1 MRMNIKSE
9 ALICHRFVMDGWGP
23 TALAHNHGEVVM
35 RFSGSLGWSFGFLAF
50 YAAGALAQQSGSDTQ
65 PTQLP
70 AVTVEGE
77 AINTAA
83 QRAIEDKRAAP
94 NAMTVIEAE
103 QLNQFG
109 DQPLGDALRRLPGV
123 TFPGGNR
130 ARDVQ
135 LRGVGVEYSQVLVNG
150 RALIDGNSKRSVQVD
165 RIPSSMVER
174 VEIVRAP
181 LASQDGQGAAGTV
194 NIILKN
200 QNFTPRGEIG
210 AGVGY
215 LDENGPLGDATFL
228 QAFEA
233 GPLRAVLSGGIQ
245 RQRRNES
252 KDTLTYSAAGAP
264 NGGTLE
270 TNERRFDQI
279 NLTPSF
285 ELLAGEQD
293 ILRLEPSY
301 LRTRELRN
309 DVSVA
314 LLANQVSVN
323 NREVEKRT
331 RERENYGLYGA
342 WTHEFDANTDLTLS
356 LDYQQ
361 AREDTL
367 RRAVRYTAAG
377 VPNRVRDRTESI
389 ELERYNPALV
399 LKHLLGGHELQFGTD
414 YSNST
419 RDEDNTSI
427 TNGVADA
434 ANRTRRYG
442 IEETRWNAFAQ
453 DSFRIGPSDRL
464 TYGMRLEDTAT
475 AATDFFGASTERD
488 SFFVL
493 PSAHYVHNF
502 AGDLDFRAGLARTLR
517 RPDLRELSPSV
528 ATAGGTAANPDTG
541 GNPNLTPESIWG
553 ADIGLD
559 QYFWGN
565 RGLIGGNVFAR
576 HFTDK
581 IENIQA
587 NEAGR
592 IVSRGQ
598 NVGTGK
604 MFGLEVEGRLPLDF
618 INLENLTLWANATR
632 IFTEVEAKAT
642 GQTRRFLDQPDY
654 VGNIGIDW
662 FVPMLRTTFGASVNL
677 NSGYRQNNR
686 LADGTSTGADV
697 GVAARVDLSARVVLT
712 EQVSLNLSALNVFAA
727 SERRT
732 DRTYDAAGALTAI
745 STTDEPTYRSVYM
758 RLVSTF

>member
-1 MRMNIKSE
+1 MRKVAKLGLSVGLL
-9 ALICHRFVMDGWGP
+9 ALHAIDVR
-23 TALAHNHGEVVM
+23 AQQ
-35 RFSGSLGWSFGFLAF
+35 
-50 YAAGALAQQSGSDTQ
+50 AGAEA
-65 PTQLP
+65 PTVLP
-70 AVTVEGE
+70 PLTVEGE

-83 QRAIEDKRAAP
+83 QRAIEAKRVAP
-94 NAMTVIEAE
+94 NAVTVIEAE

-123 TFPGGNR
+123 SFPGGNR

-174 VEIVRAP
+174 VEIIRSP
-181 LASQDGQGAAGTV
+181 LASMDGQGSAGTV

-200 QNFTPRGEIG
+200 QNFASRGEVG

-215 LDENGPLGDATFL
+215 LDDNGPLGDATFL

-233 GPLRAVLSGGIQ
+233 GPLSAVLSGGMQ

-252 KDTLTYSAAGAP
+252 KDTFNYTGTGAA

-270 TNERRFDQI
+270 KNERRFDQI

-285 ELLAGEQD
+285 DLRAGDQD
-293 ILRLEPSY
+293 SLRFEPTY
-301 LRTRELRN
+301 LRTRELRD
-309 DVSVA
+309 DVSTA

-331 RERENYGLYGA
+331 RERENYGLFGA
-342 WTHEFDANTDLTLS
+342 WTHEFSSATDVTLS
-356 LDYQQ
+356 MDYQQ
-361 AREDTL
+361 AVEDTL

-377 VPNRVRDRTESI
+377 VANRVRNRAENI

-399 LKHLLGGHELQFGTD
+399 LTHLVDGHELKFGTD
-414 YSNST
+414 YSYST
-419 RDEDNTSI
+419 RDEDNSSV

-434 ANRTRRYG
+434 ANQTRRYG
-442 IEETRWNAFAQ
+442 IEETRWNAFAE
-453 DSFRIGPSDRL
+453 DSLRIGPSDRL
-464 TYGMRLEDTAT
+464 TYGLRVEDTT
-475 AATDFFGASTERD
+475 TQTTDFFGASRERD
-488 SFFVL
+488 SFFAL
-493 PSAHYVHNF
+493 PSMHYIHTF
-502 AGDLDFRAGLARTLR
+502 PGDLDFRTGVARTLR

-528 ATAGGTAANPDTG
+528 ATAGGTVANPDTG
-541 GNPNLTPESIWG
+541 GNPDLSPESIWG
-553 ADIGLD
+553 LDFGLD

-565 RGLIGGNVFAR
+565 RGLLGANVFAR

-587 NEAGR
+587 TESGR

-598 NVGTGK
+598 NVGTGH
-604 MFGLEVEGRLPLDF
+604 MYGLEAEGRLPLGF
-618 INLENLTLWANATR
+618 AGLENLTLWANATR
-632 IFTEVEAKAT
+632 VFTEVEVRAT
-642 GQTRRFLDQPDY
+642 GQTRRFLAQPDY

-662 FVPMLRTTFGASVNL
+662 FVPALRTTFGASLNL
-677 NSGYRQNNR
+677 DSGYQQTNR
-686 LADGTSTGADV
+686 LVDGTSQAADV
-697 GVAARVDLSARVVLT
+697 DAATRVDLSARIELT
-712 EQVSLNLSALNVFAA
+712 QSVALNISALNVFAA
-727 SERRT
+727 TEKRE
-732 DRTYDAAGALTAI
+732 DRTYNAAGALTAR
-745 STTDEPTYRSVYM
+745 STTDEPTYRSIYM

>member
-1 MRMNIKSE
+1 MRTFGKLGLSVGLL
-9 ALICHRFVMDGWGP
+9 AL
-23 TALAHNHGEVVM
+23 
-35 RFSGSLGWSFGFLAF
+35 
-50 YAAGALAQQSGSDTQ
+50 YGADSWAQQAGSSTS
-65 PTQLP
+65 PTVLP
-70 AVTVEGE
+70 TVTVEGE

-94 NAMTVIEAE
+94 NAITVIEAE

-123 TFPGGNR
+123 SFPGGNR

-174 VEIVRAP
+174 VEIIRAP
-181 LASQDGQGAAGTV
+181 LASMDGQGSAGTV

-200 QNFTPRGEIG
+200 QNFTSRGEAG

-215 LDENGPLGDATFL
+215 QDENGPLGDATFL

-233 GPLRAVLSGGIQ
+233 GPLRAVLSGGVQ

-252 KDTLTYSAAGAP
+252 KDTYNYTGAGAA

-270 TNERRFDQI
+270 KNERRFDQI

-285 ELLAGEQD
+285 ELSASDQD
-293 ILRLEPSY
+293 TLRFEPSY
-301 LRTRELRN
+301 LRTRELRD
-309 DVSVA
+309 DVSTA
-314 LLANQVSVN
+314 LLANQVTVN

-342 WTHEFDANTDLTLS
+342 WTHDFNTATDLTLS

-361 AREDTL
+361 ATEDTL

-377 VPNRVRDRTESI
+377 VPNRVRNRTEII

-399 LKHLLGGHELQFGTD
+399 LGHKIDGHELKVGSD
-414 YSNST
+414 YSFST
-419 RDEDNTSI
+419 RDEDNSSV
-427 TNGVADA
+427 TNGVVDA
-434 ANRTRRYG
+434 ANQTRRYG

-453 DSFRIGPSDRL
+453 DSFRITANDRL
-464 TYGMRLEDTAT
+464 TYGVRVEDTTTKT
-475 AATDFFGASTERD
+475 ADFFGVSRERD
-488 SFFVL
+488 NFFVL
-493 PSAHYVHNF
+493 PSLNYVHSF
-502 AGDLDFRAGLARTLR
+502 AGDLDFRTGIARTLR

-528 ATAGGTAANPDTG
+528 ATAGGTAASPDTG
-541 GNPNLTPESIWG
+541 GNPDLEPESIWG
-553 ADIGLD
+553 LDFGLD

-565 RGLIGGNVFAR
+565 RGLVAGNIFAR

-604 MFGLEVEGRLPLDF
+604 MYGLELEGRLPLGF
-618 INLENLTLWANATR
+618 VGMENLTLWGNATR
-632 IFTEVEAKAT
+632 VLTQVEAKAT
-642 GQTRRFLDQPDY
+642 GQSRRFLDQPDY

-662 FVPMLRTTFGASVNL
+662 FVPMLSTTFGASVNL
-677 NSGYRQNNR
+677 ASGYRQNNR
-686 LADGTSTGADV
+686 LADGTSQSADV
-697 GVAARVDLSARVVLT
+697 QSAARFDLSARIELT
-712 EQVSLNLSALNVFAA
+712 KEMALNISALNVFAA
-727 SERRT
+727 TEKRE
-732 DRTYDAAGALTAI
+732 DRTYNAAGALTAQ
-745 STTDEPTYRSVYM
+745 SRTDEPTYRSIYM
-758 RLVSTF
+758 RLVSAF

>member
-1 MRMNIKSE
+1 MRNFGK
-9 ALICHRFVMDGWGP
+9 LG
-23 TALAHNHGEVVM
+23 L
-35 RFSGSLGWSFGFLAF
+35 SLGFLAL
-50 YAAGALAQQSGSDTQ
+50 YAGDALAQQAGSETS
-65 PTQLP
+65 PALLP

-94 NAMTVIEAE
+94 NAVTVIEAE

-123 TFPGGNR
+123 SFPGGNR

-200 QNFTPRGEIG
+200 QNFTKRGEVG
-210 AGVGY
+210 AGMGY

-233 GPLRAVLSGGIQ
+233 GPLRAVLSGGMQ

-252 KDTLTYSAAGAP
+252 KDTLTYTAAGAG

-279 NLTPSF
+279 NLTPSV
-285 ELLAGEQD
+285 ELQAGEQD
-293 ILRLEPSY
+293 ILRLEPTY
-301 LRTRELRN
+301 LRTRELRD
-309 DVSVA
+309 DVSIA
-314 LLANQVSVN
+314 LLANQVGVN

-342 WTHEFDANTDLTLS
+342 WIHEFGANTDLTLS

-361 AREDTL
+361 ATEDTL

-377 VPNRVRDRTESI
+377 VANRVRDRTEII

-399 LKHLLGGHELQFGTD
+399 LKHLLGEHEMQVGAD
-414 YSNST
+414 YSNSS

-464 TYGMRLEDTAT
+464 TYGVRLEDTT
-475 AATDFFGASTERD
+475 TTATDFFGASRERD
-488 SFFVL
+488 NMFVL

-502 AGDLDFRAGLARTLR
+502 ANDLDFRTGIARTLR

-528 ATAGGTAANPDTG
+528 ATAGGTAASPDTG
-541 GNPNLTPESIWG
+541 GNPDLEPESIWG
-553 ADIGLD
+553 LDIGLD

-565 RGLIGGNVFAR
+565 RGLLGVNLFGR

-592 IVSRGQ
+592 IVARGQ
-598 NVGTGK
+598 NVGTGH
-604 MFGLEVEGRLPLDF
+604 MYGLEVEGRLPLAF
-618 INLENLTLWANATR
+618 IDLENLTLWANATR
-632 IFTEVEAKAT
+632 VFTEVEAKAT

-654 VGNIGIDW
+654 VGNIGVDW
-662 FVPMLRTTFGASVNL
+662 FVPVLRTTFGASVNL
-677 NSGYRQNNR
+677 NSGYVQNNR
-686 LADGTSTGADV
+686 LADGTAQIADV
-697 GVAARVDLSARVVLT
+697 GAAARVDLSARIELT
-712 EQVSLNLSALNVFAA
+712 SDVALNVSALNVFAA
-727 SERRT
+727 TEKRS
-732 DRTYDAAGALTAI
+732 DRTYNAAGALTAL
-745 STTDEPTYRSVYM
+745 STTEEPTYRSIYM
-758 RLVSTF
+758 RLVSAF